1 VQNKKREAD
10 DMSEYEE
17 MYYPETEEERR
28 RRRRFRPMQSME
40 EVAAASEINSKAEH
54 DAIDILAKEQ
64 KIRDRMKSAHLARM
78 SNDIVERGQ
87 HMVAAGLAKVFHY
100 EYYRHWSLYEL
111 KKGIF
116 SRRERHEDDE
126 TRESVYMQAKDD

>member
-1 VQNKKREAD
+1 L
-10 DMSEYEE
+10 SEYEE
-17 MYYPETEEERR
+17 TYYPETEQRR
-28 RRRRFRPMQSME
+28 RRKLRPLTTLE
-40 EVAAASEINSKAEH
+40 ELGAASEINSKREL
-54 DAIDILAKEQ
+54 DAVNILEKEQ

-78 SNDIVERGQ
+78 SNDVVERGQ

-116 SRRERHEDDE
+116 SRKERHEDEE
-126 TRESVYMQAKDD
+126 TRENVYMEADDE

>member
-1 VQNKKREAD
+1 
-10 DMSEYEE
+10 
-17 MYYPETEEERR
+17 
-28 RRRRFRPMQSME
+28 MQTLGE
-40 EVAAASEINSKAEH
+40 LAAASEINSKAEH
-54 DAIDILAKEQ
+54 DAVDILAKEQ
-64 KIRDRMKSAHLARM
+64 RIRDRMKSAHLARIS
-78 SNDIVERGQ
+78 SNVVKRGQ

-126 TRESVYMQAKDD
+126 TRESVYMEGYDD

>member
-1 VQNKKREAD
+1 
-10 DMSEYEE
+10 MSEYEE
-17 MYYPETEEERR
+17 TYYPETEQRR
-28 RRRRFRPMQSME
+28 RRKLRPLTTLE
-40 EVAAASEINSKAEH
+40 ELGAASEINSKREL
-54 DAIDILAKEQ
+54 DAVNILEKEQ

-78 SNDIVERGQ
+78 SNDVVERGQ

-116 SRRERHEDDE
+116 SRKERHEDEE
-126 TRESVYMQAKDD
+126 TRENVYMEADDE